1 MTARRARVVI
11 SDYDYGDVAVE
22 RAIVEGAGHEL
33 VALQCRTDE
42 ELAREAK
49 GADAII
55 CQYCRV
61 GAKTIQAVASLRHI
75 ARYGVGVDIVDVAA
89 ATERGVLVTNV
100 PHDYCLD
107 EVADHAMALM
117 LALTRKLRDY
127 DRAVQDGAWRWQSGR
142 PLYRL
147 RGSVVGVLSFGNIG
161 RAIAARGQAFG
172 FEVIAHDPYVN
183 DDVFT
188 TMGVERVSFSDLLR
202 RSDVLMNQAPLTDET
217 RGRIGADEL
226 RSMKLTAYLINT
238 GRGPT
243 VDNHALRVALDE
255 GRLAG
260 AGLDD
265 LEEEPAKRRDWT
277 PTDSPLVGHPKVI
290 VTPHVAYYSE
300 ASIETA
306 RTFASEEVVRVLAG
320 RPPRTPVNAAK
331 PRRDVP
337 PLGQ

>member
-1 MTARRARVVI
+1 MNAHRARVVI
-11 SDYDYGDVAVE
+11 SDYDYGDVDVE
-22 RAIVEGAGHEL
+22 RAIIEGAGHEL

-42 ELAREAK
+42 ELAREAE
-49 GADAII
+49 GAAAIV

-61 GAKTIQAVASLRHI
+61 GPKTIQAVPSLRHI

-117 LALTRKLRDY
+117 LALTRKLRVY
-127 DRAVQDGAWRWQSGR
+127 DRAVQDGVWRWQSGR
-142 PLYRL
+142 PLLRL
-147 RGSVVGVLSFGNIG
+147 RGSVMGILSFGNIG

-172 FEVIAHDPYVN
+172 FDVIAHDPYVE
-183 DDVFT
+183 DAVFA
-188 TMGVERVSFSDLLR
+188 TMGVERVSFDELLR
-202 RSDVLMNQAPLTDET
+202 RSDVLMNQVPLTDAT
-217 RGRIGADEL
+217 RGLIGADEL
-226 RSMKLTAYLINT
+226 RVMKPTAYLINT

-243 VDNHALRVALDE
+243 VDNQALREALDE

-277 PTDSPLVGHPKVI
+277 PAESPLVGHPKVI
-290 VTPHVAYYSE
+290 GTPHGAYYSE
-300 ASIETA
+300 AAIETA
-306 RTFASEEVVRVLAG
+306 RTFASEAVVRVLAG
-320 RPPRTPVNAAK
+320 EPPRTPVN
-331 PRRDVP
+331 
-337 PLGQ
+337 GG

>member
-1 MTARRARVVI
+1 MTVRRARVVI
-11 SDYDYGDVAVE
+11 SDYDYGDVDVE

-61 GAKTIQAVASLRHI
+61 GARTIQTVESLRHI

-89 ATERGVLVTNV
+89 ANARGILVTNV

-127 DRAVQDGAWRWQSGR
+127 DHAVQDGVWRWQSGR
-142 PLYRL
+142 PLLRL
-147 RGSVVGVLSFGNIG
+147 RGSVMGVLSFGNIG
-161 RAIAARGQAFG
+161 RAIAARGKAFG
-172 FEVIAHDPYVN
+172 FDVIAHDPYV
-183 DDVFT
+183 DEGEFT
-188 TMGVERVSFSDLLR
+188 AVGVARVPFDELLQC
-202 RSDVLMNQAPLTDET
+202 SDVLMNQAPLTGAT
-217 RGRIGADEL
+217 RGLIGADEL
-226 RSMKLTAYLINT
+226 RAMKPTAFLINT

-243 VDNHALRVALDE
+243 VDNQALREALDA

-277 PTDSPLVGHPKVI
+277 PAESPVVGHPKVI

-300 ASIETA
+300 AAIETA

-320 RPPRTPVNAAK
+320 RPPRTPVN
-331 PRRDVP
+331 V
-337 PLGQ
+337 G

>member
-11 SDYDYGDVAVE
+11 SDYDYGDVDVE

-33 VALQCRTDE
+33 VALQCRTDD
-42 ELAREAK
+42 ELAREAQ
-49 GADAII
+49 GAVAIL

-61 GAKTIQAVASLRHI
+61 GAKTIQSVGSLRHI

-89 ATERGVLVTNV
+89 ATARGILVTNV

-127 DRAVQDGAWRWQSGR
+127 DHAVQDGVWRWQSGR
-142 PLYRL
+142 PLFRL
-147 RGSVVGVLSFGNIG
+147 RGSVMGILSLGNIG

-172 FEVIAHDPYVN
+172 FHVIAYDPYVG
-183 DDVFT
+183 DDVFAA
-188 TMGVERVSFSDLLR
+188 MSVERVSLDELLR
-202 RSDVLMNQAPLTDET
+202 RSDVLMNQVPLTSAT
-217 RGRIGADEL
+217 RGLIGAEEL
-226 RSMKLTAYLINT
+226 RVMKPTAFLINT

-243 VDNHALRVALDE
+243 VDNQALREALDE

-260 AGLDD
+260 AGMDD
-265 LEEEPAKRRDWT
+265 LSEEPAKRRDWT
-277 PTDSPLVGHPKVI
+277 PAESPLVGHPKVI

-300 ASIETA
+300 AAIETA

-320 RPPRTPVNAAK
+320 MPPRTPVA
-331 PRRDVP
+331 PR
-337 PLGQ
+337 